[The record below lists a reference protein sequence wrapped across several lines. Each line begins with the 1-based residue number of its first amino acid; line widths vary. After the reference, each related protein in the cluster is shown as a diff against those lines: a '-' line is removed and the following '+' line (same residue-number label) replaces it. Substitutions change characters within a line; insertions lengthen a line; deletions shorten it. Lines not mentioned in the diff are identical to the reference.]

1 VPEAE
6 LCQDEAMVL
15 RALRRISAR
24 AFASSVVLA
33 VSAAGCGTSGGT
45 AESTTTVA
53 PAVLGSVPST
63 PASTTITAVP
73 AGPRSSASSA
83 AQYLINSW
91 ENNDRPAAMRVATP
105 AAVTALFARPY
116 AGQTVVSRDCS
127 LQFPPPVCSFGPS
140 GGGSGSLYQIFVTQ
154 VGSQWYVS
162 SVAVEG

>member
-1 VPEAE
+1 
-6 LCQDEAMVL
+6 MVL
-15 RALRRISAR
+15 RASWRIAAS
-24 AFASSVVLA
+24 AFACSAVLA
-33 VSAAGCGTSGGT
+33 VSATGCGSSGGT
-45 AESTTTVA
+45 AASTTTAA
-53 PAVLGSVPST
+53 PAVLGSPPST
-63 PASTTITAVP
+63 PASTTTTAVP
-73 AGPRSSASSA
+73 AAPRSSASSA
-83 AQYLINSW
+83 AENLINSW

-105 AAVTALFARPY
+105 AAVTALFAKPY

>member
-1 VPEAE
+1 
-6 LCQDEAMVL
+6 MVL

-33 VSAAGCGTSGGT
+33 VSVAGCGTSGGTSGGT

-53 PAVLGSVPST
+53 PAVLGSLPST
-63 PASTTITAVP
+63 PASTTTTAVP